1 MSNFIKSDYGVK
13 FIDTSQDAIKE
24 MTNLSKQALKAGGK
38 VITKILRESVP
49 VRTGGL
55 KKAITAWAKIDRKTG
70 QPYMEVGYRSRTQM
84 KKRGVKYY
92 VNPAWFEFGTKP
104 HQIMTKQFKESN
116 KSDYELK
123 DHKTKYG
130 VAVQHPGMTN
140 KNFLRNTVYQNIEE
154 IRKAQEIYLK
164 DLEGIVFKT
173 TGVVKLEED
182 EEID

>member
-1 MSNFIKSDYGVK
+1 MSNNYEVK
-13 FIDTSQDAIKE
+13 FIDTSKDVIKE

-38 VITKILRESVP
+38 VITKILRDSVP

-55 KKAITAWAKIDRKTG
+55 KKAITAWAKIDKLSG
-70 QPYMEVGYRSRTQM
+70 QTYMEVGYRSRAQM
-84 KKRGVKYY
+84 KKRGVKYF

-104 HQIMTKQFKESN
+104 HLIMTKQYSATN

-130 VAVQHPGMTN
+130 VVVQHPGMTN

-154 IRKAQEIYLK
+154 IQKAQEMYLK
-164 DLEGIVFKT
+164 DLETLVINNAGAI
-173 TGVVKLEED
+173 KLNEED
-182 EEID
+182 DEID